1 MKKIVFLALFIA
13 SGLTLQSCGSEKKD
27 STEKAEE
34 LNEKKED
41 ANTAMVDDD
50 DAEFAVKAA
59 NGGMLEVEAGR
70 MAAEKGASQAVKDF
84 GSMMVQDHSKANDE
98 LKSIAELKNIAIP
111 STVGEDMQE
120 HLNDLSKVSGAE
132 FDKKYVDMMVK
143 DHEDDVKAF
152 TKEAEEGK
160 DAELKAFAAKT
171 ATVVKGHLEK
181 ITTIQKNMK

>member
-1 MKKIVFLALFIA
+1 MKKIVFLAMLVA
-13 SGLTLQSCGSEKKD
+13 GGLSLQSCGSEKKD

-50 DAEFAVKAA
+50 DSEFAVKAA
-59 NGGMLEVEAGR
+59 SGGLFEVQAGKL
-70 MAAEKGASQAVKDF
+70 AQEKGASQAVKDF
-84 GSMMVQDHSKANDE
+84 GAMMEKDHSKANEE

-111 STVGEDMQE
+111 SSVGEDMQK
-120 HLNDLSKVSGAE
+120 HLDELSKVSGPE
-132 FDKKYVDMMVK
+132 FDKKYVDMMVN

-152 TKEAEEGK
+152 TKESEEGK